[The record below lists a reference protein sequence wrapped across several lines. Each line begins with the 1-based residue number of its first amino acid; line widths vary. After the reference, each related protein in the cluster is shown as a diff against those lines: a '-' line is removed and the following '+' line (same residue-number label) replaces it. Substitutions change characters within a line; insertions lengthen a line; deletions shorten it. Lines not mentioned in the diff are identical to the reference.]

1 MGATHAEGV
10 GSRMATSPQSS
21 PGASKFVSRTRLLDE
36 VTRIQQAAQKI
47 TSTLDLDQLLDRVV
61 HEVART
67 LGCLETSIFL
77 RDFEANEM
85 VLAGVQGCTTCG
97 KGARL
102 QIGKQ
107 GMVGWVAATGETRY
121 APDVHKDPFYCECE
135 PETLSELDIP
145 LTVRGQVIG
154 VFNATWPELDA
165 CPPERR
171 QLLEVLA
178 AHIAIAIQ
186 NARLFQQ
193 ERLERQRMLSDAE
206 EARQIQQAL
215 FPQSSPFVPGFAIQG
230 LCAPAGA
237 VSGDWYDF
245 IQLADRR
252 WGLVLADVSGKGM
265 AAALLM
271 SATRRLVRSLADN
284 IPQPRRPGRSAERK
298 LARRDRSGR
307 QMSLGLVGESAGS
320 DQLQLPHLPSGAEPG
335 AATASPGEL
344 LARVNWSI
352 MDELPAGRYVTMIYG
367 VLDPARRTFTFANAG
382 HPWPLLVDSTGA
394 RSFPTRE
401 GIPLGLG
408 PSRYSEETVALAPGA
423 RLLFYSDGIT
433 EASDGRE
440 EYGTDRLI
448 AHLSR
453 PDTCA
458 ETLLD
463 DVRVFCRGSFADDA
477 TVILV
482 RA

>member
-1 MGATHAEGV
+1 VA
-10 GSRMATSPQSS
+10 SPQTN
-21 PGASKFVSRTRLLDE
+21 PEASEFVSRAHLLDE
-36 VTRIQQAAQKI
+36 VSRIQQAAQKI
-47 TSTLDLDQLLDRVV
+47 SSTLDLDLLLDHVV
-61 HEVART
+61 DEVVRT
-67 LGCLETSIFL
+67 LGCVETAIFL
-77 RDFEANEM
+77 RDFDANEM
-85 VLAGVQGCTTCG
+85 VLAGVQGCTMCA

-102 QIGKQ
+102 KIGEQ

-121 APDVHKDPFYCECE
+121 APDVRKDPFYMECE
-135 PETLSELDIP
+135 PETLCELDIP
-145 LTVRGQVIG
+145 LKVGGQVIG
-154 VFNATWPELDA
+154 VFNTVWPALDA

-171 QLLEVLA
+171 RLLEVLA
-178 AHIAIAIQ
+178 GHIAIAIE
-186 NARLFQQ
+186 NARMFQQ
-193 ERLERQRMLSDAE
+193 ERLERQRMLSDAA

-215 FPQSSPFVPGFAIQG
+215 FPKSSPFVPGFAIQG

-245 IQLADRR
+245 IQLEDGR

-271 SATRRLVRSLADN
+271 SATRRLVRSLAET
-284 IPQPRRPGRSAERK
+284 IAPQHVSPRRRSSTRS
-298 LARRDRSGR
+298 RSGR
-307 QMSLGLVGESAGS
+307 QLSLLGEDAGV
-320 DQLQLPHLPSGAEPG
+320 DQLSLPHLHGGHEV
-335 AATASPGEL
+335 AAGIASPGEL

-352 MDELPAGRYVTMIYG
+352 MDELPAGKYVTMIYG
-367 VLDPARRTFTFANAG
+367 VLDPARRVFTFANAG
-382 HPWPLLVDSTGA
+382 HPWPLLVDGACA
-394 RSFPTRE
+394 RSIPTRE
-401 GIPLGLG
+401 GLPLGLS
-408 PSRYSEETVALAPGA
+408 PSRYSEETVTLAPGA

-433 EASDGRE
+433 EASNGRE

-448 AHLSR
+448 SHLSR

-463 DVRVFCRGSFADDA
+463 DVRSFCRGSFADDA

>member
-1 MGATHAEGV
+1 MAANPQPRAE
-10 GSRMATSPQSS
+10 A
-21 PGASKFVSRTRLLDE
+21 AEFVSRARLLEE

-47 TSTLDLDQLLDRVV
+47 TSTLDLDLLIDQVV
-61 HEVART
+61 SEVA
-67 LGCLETSIFL
+67 LSFGCVETAIFL
-77 RDFEANEM
+77 RDFEANDV
-85 VLAGVQGCTTCG
+85 VLAGVRGCTTHG

-102 QIGKQ
+102 KIGEQ

-121 APDVHKDPFYCECE
+121 APDVRKDPFYIECE
-135 PETLSELDIP
+135 PGTLSELDIP
-145 LTVRGQVIG
+145 LKVRGQVIG
-154 VFNATWPELDA
+154 VFSTTWPELDA
-165 CPPERR
+165 FPPERR
-171 QLLEVLA
+171 HLLEVLA
-178 AHIAIAIQ
+178 GHIAVAIE

-193 ERLERQRMLSDAE
+193 ERLERQRMLGDAE

-215 FPQSSPFVPGFAIQG
+215 FPRSSPLIPGFTIQG

-245 IQLADRR
+245 IPLSDGR

-271 SATRRLVRSLADN
+271 SATRRLVRSLAESMAPHR
-284 IPQPRRPGRSAERK
+284 PQLRSASRRAAK
-298 LARRDRSGR
+298 RDRS
-307 QMSLGLVGESAGS
+307 
-320 DQLQLPHLPSGAEPG
+320 DQLSLALPSEGAGFDQLPLTQIESGREPVAG
-335 AATASPGEL
+335 AASPSEL

-352 MDELPAGRYVTMIYG
+352 MDEVPAGKYVTMIYG
-367 VLDPARRTFTFANAG
+367 VLDPVRRSLTFANAG
-382 HPWPLLVDSTGA
+382 HPWPVLVDGDGA
-394 RSFPTRE
+394 RSIPTRE
-401 GIPLGLG
+401 GIPLGLRPG
-408 PSRYSEETVALAPGA
+408 RYSDETLTLAPGA

-440 EYGTDRLI
+440 DYGTDRLI

-453 PDTCA
+453 PDACV
-458 ETLLD
+458 ETLLG
-463 DVRVFCRGSFADDA
+463 DVRAFCRGTFSDDA

>member
-1 MGATHAEGV
+1 
-10 GSRMATSPQSS
+10 MATSPRPSAD
-21 PGASKFVSRTRLLDE
+21 PPEFGSRARLLDE

-47 TSTLDLDQLLDRVV
+47 TSTLDLDLLIDQVV
-61 HEVART
+61 NEVARSF
-67 LGCLETSIFL
+67 GCVETSIFL
-77 RDFEANEM
+77 RDFEANDM
-85 VLAGVQGCTTCG
+85 VLAGVRGCTTHD

-102 QIGKQ
+102 KIGKR

-121 APDVHKDPFYCECE
+121 APDVRKDPFYLECE
-135 PETLSELDIP
+135 PATLCELDIP
-145 LTVRGQVIG
+145 LMVRGQVIG
-154 VFNATWPELDA
+154 VFSTTWPELDA
-165 CPPERR
+165 LPLEQR
-171 QLLEVLA
+171 QLLELLA
-178 AHIAIAIQ
+178 GQIAVAIE

-193 ERLERQRMLSDAE
+193 ERLERQRILSDAE

-215 FPQSSPFVPGFAIQG
+215 FPKSSPYVPGFSVQG

-245 IQLADRR
+245 IQLSDGR

-271 SATRRLVRSLADN
+271 SATRRLVRSLAESTS
-284 IPQPRRPGRSAERK
+284 PQRYPSRPVGRRFG
-298 LARRDRSGR
+298 RRDRTGR
-307 QMSLGLVGESAGS
+307 QLSLLGEDTEF
-320 DQLQLPHLPSGAEPG
+320 DQLPLAELQTGGDIGSGA
-335 AATASPGEL
+335 ASPGEL

-352 MDELPAGRYVTMIYG
+352 MDELPAGKYVTMIYA
-367 VLDPARRTFTFANAG
+367 VLDPVRRTLTFANAG
-382 HPWPLLVDSTGA
+382 HPWPLLVDKTGA
-394 RSFPTRE
+394 HSIPTRE
-401 GIPLGLG
+401 GIPLGLSPG
-408 PSRYSEETVALAPGA
+408 KYSEETLTLTPGS

-440 EYGTDRLI
+440 DYGTERLLT
-448 AHLSR
+448 HLSR
-453 PDTCA
+453 ADTCA

-463 DVRVFCRGSFADDA
+463 DVRSFCRGSFADDA

>member
-1 MGATHAEGV
+1 
-10 GSRMATSPQSS
+10 MAISPQ
-21 PGASKFVSRTRLLDE
+21 PGAGPPEFVSRARVLDE
-36 VTRIQQAAQKI
+36 LTRIHQAAQRI
-47 TSTLDLDQLLDRVV
+47 TSTLDLDLLIDQVV
-61 HEVART
+61 NEVART
-67 LGCLETSIFL
+67 FGCIETSIFL
-77 RDFEANEM
+77 RDFEANDM
-85 VLAGVQGCTTCG
+85 VLAGVRGCTMHG
-97 KGARL
+97 KGARVK
-102 QIGKQ
+102 IGKQ

-121 APDVHKDPFYCECE
+121 APDVRKDPFYIACE
-135 PETLSELDIP
+135 PGTLCELDIP
-145 LTVRGQVIG
+145 LKVRGQVIG
-154 VFNATWPELDA
+154 VFSANWTELDA
-165 CPPERR
+165 FPPEQR

-178 AHIAIAIQ
+178 GHIAIAIE
-186 NARLFQQ
+186 NARLFQR

-230 LCAPAGA
+230 LCAAAGA

-245 IQLADRR
+245 IQLEQGR

-271 SATRRLVRSLADN
+271 SATRRLVRSLAEP
-284 IPQPRRPGRSAERK
+284 IPRQRPPLRPADRRPG
-298 LARRDRSGR
+298 RRDRSGR
-307 QMSLGLVGESAGS
+307 QLSLGLADEDAGFSQLPLPHHQSGS
-320 DQLQLPHLPSGAEPG
+320 DLVAG
-335 AATASPGEL
+335 AARPGEL

-352 MDELPAGRYVTMIYG
+352 MDELPAGKYVTMIYA
-367 VLDPARRTFTFANAG
+367 VLDPARRTLTFANAG
-382 HPWPLLVDSTGA
+382 HPWPLLVDNTGV
-394 RSFPTRE
+394 RSLPTRE
-401 GIPLGLG
+401 GIPLGMSAG
-408 PSRYSEETVALAPGA
+408 KYSEETVTLSPGA

-440 EYGTDRLI
+440 EYGTERLV

-463 DVRVFCRGSFADDA
+463 EVRAFCRGTFADDA